1 MLKAHEVTTLRSK
14 IMGHKTKYFIE
25 KYIVIARSTSAAVSL
40 VPLKDGEEVLEAKEL
55 QNHQVIMEGEK

>member
-1 MLKAHEVTTLRSK
+1 MKAHEVTTLRSK
-14 IMGHKTKYFIE
+14 IMGYKTKYFIE
-25 KYIVIARSTSAAVSL
+25 KYIVIAKSTSVAVSL